1 MRTGWKEITA
11 GMNIFSAFYLS
22 TLKHLTPMAK
32 PLSPKHTAVRNG
44 ALKMA
49 EKKEKK

>member
-1 MRTGWKEITA
+1 
-11 GMNIFSAFYLS
+11 
-22 TLKHLTPMAK
+22 MAK

-49 EKKEKK
+49 EKKEKKWKEEKMEKEKVVRKRRIIKT